1 MIVRENDK
9 EKDSKKY
16 RGREKWWETWQ
27 WANVGDRSETTQQQ
41 PFRPADRYFQR
52 EMTCQL

>member
-27 WANVGDRSETTQQQ
+27 WANVGDLKPHSSS
-41 PFRPADRYFQR
+41 PLG
-52 EMTCQL
+52 QLTAISSVR